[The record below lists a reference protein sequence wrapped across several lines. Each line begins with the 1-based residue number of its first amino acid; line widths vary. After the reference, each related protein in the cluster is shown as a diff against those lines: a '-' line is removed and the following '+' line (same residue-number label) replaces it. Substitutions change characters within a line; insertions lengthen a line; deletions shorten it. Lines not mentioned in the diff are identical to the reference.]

1 MLCTGVRGV
10 SQCRN
15 RQHKLIQR
23 LRDLHLTGVVK
34 VKTIIDQK
42 PTNSKYEEKP
52 ANIERSLSELTEK
65 TTEALQGK

>member
-1 MLCTGVRGV
+1 M
-10 SQCRN
+10 
-15 RQHKLIQR
+15 
-23 LRDLHLTGVVK
+23 TGVVK

-65 TTEALQGK
+65 TAEAPQGK